1 MCGISCT
8 VCGISTLSVYQLG
21 HQLGHHFVEKRW
33 TLICAGKC
41 VAIEISTIDM
51 DKLIWSSKKRWTF
64 ICAVKCVCIEIST
77 LIEDMLIGTTDK
89 GLRNLSPLET
99 YP

>member
-1 MCGISCT
+1 M
-8 VCGISTLSVYQLG
+8 
-21 HQLGHHFVEKRW
+21 GHHFVEKRW
-33 TLICAGKC
+33 MLICVGKC

-51 DKLIWSSKKRWTF
+51 NKQIWSSKKRWTF

-77 LIEDMLIGTTDK
+77 LIEDTLIGTTDK

-99 YP
+99 HP